1 MSSRHKKPN
10 LDVAIITDRDTAVV
24 ARKLASDPE
33 GVAATGSEAPF
44 DGAALERMLRIA
56 LDSGVQL
63 WRVRVGDDLFGA
75 VVGDD
80 PFVLGEERMFIWLDP
95 QHRGDDLGIK
105 LVAETIR
112 RLGEMG
118 RERVIAKPPRSN
130 YAALRILNALEF
142 IYVGEEPVEQEDR
155 EPRIRYERGTRG
167 GPGLGESEQECSKK

>member
-1 MSSRHKKPN
+1 MSSRHPGPN
-10 LDVAIITDRDTAVV
+10 LDVAIITERDSTVV
-24 ARKLASDPE
+24 AQKLASDPE
-33 GVAATGSEAPF
+33 GVAATGSDAPF
-44 DGAALERMLRIA
+44 DGAALERLIRTAI
-56 LDSGVQL
+56 DSGAQL

-80 PFVLGEERMFIWLDP
+80 PFALSEERMFIWLDP
-95 QHRGDDLGIK
+95 RHRGDDLGIK

-112 RLGEMG
+112 RLGETG

-142 IYVGEEPVEQEDR
+142 IYVGEEPVEQEDN

-167 GPGLGESEQECSKK
+167 GPGLGGLGQKPTRS